1 MTTMFN
7 KHRPA
12 PLDDEPRNERVRFSD
27 LDAGYPGRP
36 VLRQL
41 RAYIPALAM
50 TALVGPNGSGKS
62 TLLGVLA
69 GVIDATS
76 GQLWYAAG
84 RPPAFVPQ
92 RGAVGDALP
101 LTARQTVEMG
111 RWGERGLWRRPTR
124 QDRAVVDSAMER
136 LGVADLADRQLGE
149 LSGGQRQRV
158 LIAQG
163 LAQQSDLLL
172 LDEPTTGL
180 DPEAR
185 ERITAL
191 LTELVADGTTVVQAT
206 HDLEAARSADACLL
220 LSDGRLVGQGPPE
233 YVLTPTALSRIWQ
246 PA

>member
-12 PLDDEPRNERVRFSD
+12 PPDGEPSNERVRFSD

-36 VLRQL
+36 VLCQL
-41 RAYIPALAM
+41 SAHIPALAM

-69 GVIDATS
+69 GVINPTS
-76 GQLWYAAG
+76 GQLQYAEG

-124 QDRAVVDSAMER
+124 QDRTAVASAMER
-136 LGVADLADRQLGE
+136 LGVADLADRRLGE

-185 ERITAL
+185 KRITEL

-206 HDLEAARSADACLL
+206 HDLAAARSADACLL

-233 YVLTPTALSRIWQ
+233 HVLTPTALSRIWQ